1 MKKTEKKQNEQIVMK
16 ISFWSMV
23 VNVILSAA
31 KLLAGFIA
39 NSTAMISDG
48 IHSASD
54 VLSTIVVIIG
64 YKYSAKE
71 SDENHPY
78 GHERLECVAAIILA
92 VLLCLTGLAIGKS
105 SLDKIFAEQTGEVV
119 IPGML
124 ALVMAIISIV
134 VKEAMFQI
142 TKKSA
147 KAVRSDALM
156 ADAWHHRSD
165 AMSSIGSL
173 VGISAARMGYPL
185 GDPIA
190 GVIICLFIVKAA
202 YDIFSD
208 AVSKMTDTACDSDT
222 EEEIRQMI
230 LSQKGVLGVDMLQTR
245 LFGARIYV
253 DVEIRADGDLPLRE
267 AHEIAERVH
276 DAIEAHFQDVKH
288 IMVHVNPTEEA

>member
-92 VLLCLTGLAIGKS
+92 VLLCLPS
-105 SLDKIFAEQTGEVV
+105 SVSISSV
-119 IPGML
+119 IP
-124 ALVMAIISIV
+124 VDTRISP
-134 VKEAMFQI
+134 
-142 TKKSA
+142 S
-147 KAVRSDALM
+147 
-156 ADAWHHRSD
+156 
-165 AMSSIGSL
+165 
-173 VGISAARMGYPL
+173 
-185 GDPIA
+185 
-190 GVIICLFIVKAA
+190 
-202 YDIFSD
+202 
-208 AVSKMTDTACDSDT
+208 
-222 EEEIRQMI
+222 
-230 LSQKGVLGVDMLQTR
+230 
-245 LFGARIYV
+245 
-253 DVEIRADGDLPLRE
+253 
-267 AHEIAERVH
+267 
-276 DAIEAHFQDVKH
+276 
-288 IMVHVNPTEEA
+288 

>member
-1 MKKTEKKQNEQIVMK
+1 
-16 ISFWSMV
+16 
-23 VNVILSAA
+23 
-31 KLLAGFIA
+31 
-39 NSTAMISDG
+39 
-48 IHSASD
+48 
-54 VLSTIVVIIG
+54 
-64 YKYSAKE
+64 
-71 SDENHPY
+71 
-78 GHERLECVAAIILA
+78 
-92 VLLCLTGLAIGKS
+92 
-105 SLDKIFAEQTGEVV
+105 
-119 IPGML
+119 
-124 ALVMAIISIV
+124 
-134 VKEAMFQI
+134 
-142 TKKSA
+142 
-147 KAVRSDALM
+147 
-156 ADAWHHRSD
+156 
-165 AMSSIGSL
+165 MSSIGSL

>member
-1 MKKTEKKQNEQIVMK
+1 MKKTEKNQNEQIVMK

-23 VNVILSAA
+23 VNVILSVA
-31 KLLAGFIA
+31 KLLAGIIA
-39 NSTAMISDG
+39 NSTAMVSDA

-71 SDENHPY
+71 SDKNHPY

-92 VLLCLTGLAIGKS
+92 VMLCLTGLAIGKS

-124 ALVMAIISIV
+124 ALVMAIISII

-142 TKKSA
+142 TKKGA
-147 KAVRSDALM
+147 KAVHSDALM

-173 VGISAARMGYPL
+173 VGIAAARMGYPL

-208 AVSKMTDTACDSDT
+208 AISKMTDTACDSET
-222 EEEIRQMI
+222 EAEIRQMI